1 MFVYCEQST
10 LKLKS
15 MRLPIVNNKIKK
27 QDKYFKNLY
36 TVYLQNIILLLSR
49 LDPLYQNE
57 AHQVIGR

>member
-1 MFVYCEQST
+1 
-10 LKLKS
+10 